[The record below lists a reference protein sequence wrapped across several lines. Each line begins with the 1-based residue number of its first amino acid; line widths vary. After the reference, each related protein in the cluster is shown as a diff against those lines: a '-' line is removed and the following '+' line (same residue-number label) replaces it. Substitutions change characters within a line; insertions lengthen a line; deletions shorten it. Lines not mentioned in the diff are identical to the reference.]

1 MAGIE
6 WRFDSLFLRGSRRCQ
21 EPSFACHSDEP
32 DHFLDVIAGTVVG
45 VDAHV
50 SMHICFWS
58 YRARAVGGSS
68 RCFPTAG
75 GVGVN
80 QLAFEFANRKLAET
94 ELLGELPERLD
105 STVGLV
111 DVKNT
116 WIEPA
121 ELVAQRLRTVLQ

>member
-1 MAGIE
+1 M
-6 WRFDSLFLRGSRRCQ
+6 
-21 EPSFACHSDEP
+21 
-32 DHFLDVIAGTVVG
+32 
-45 VDAHV
+45 
-50 SMHICFWS
+50 
-58 YRARAVGGSS
+58 
-68 RCFPTAG
+68 
-75 GVGVN
+75 GVN